1 MEPTVLLVAFAVGLA
16 VNVDPCCGGA
26 NVLWSSVLAGSS
38 RPRER
43 LAAVG
48 LGVGRAGVLAGVGV
62 AVGLAGTFVT
72 LPLAA
77 GFLALAAT
85 FAVVGVYELRKGLR
99 AESNACPAA
108 FDRHGRS
115 SLLNAALLFLPP
127 PLVFVL
133 FSFFGDLSAVPPLDG
148 ALVLGVAGLGL
159 GLPLFVFAASPRT
172 HRVLADRLG
181 GGRVWPVRAVGVF
194 LLLGAALYLVFAV
207 VALTGSVGP
216 AT

>member
-1 MEPTVLLVAFAVGLA
+1 MEPAILLVAFGVGLA

-26 NVLWSSVLAGSS
+26 NLLWSSVLAGSA

-48 LGVGRAGVLAGVGV
+48 LGVGRAGVLAAVGV
-62 AVGLAGTFVT
+62 AVGTAGTLVT

-77 GFLALAAT
+77 GFLVLAAT

-115 SLLNAALLFLPP
+115 ALLNAAFLLLPP

-133 FSFFGDLSAVPPLDG
+133 LSFFGDPSAVPPVGG
-148 ALVLGVAGLGL
+148 ALVLGAAGLGL
-159 GLPLFVFAASPRT
+159 GLPLFVFAASPTAHRT
-172 HRVLADRLG
+172 LSARLG
-181 GGRVWPVRAVGVF
+181 GGRVWPVRAVGAF
-194 LLLGAALYLVFAV
+194 LLLGAVLYVVFAV
-207 VALTGSVGP
+207 MALTGSVDP